1 MKKLSIFIAI
11 MLFGFST
18 VNAQEIN
25 FGAKAGVNFA
35 SITGDDTDDLDGRT
49 SFHIGIVAE
58 IVISDKFSVQ
68 PELLYSSQGATS
80 EDSYTEEDINIKEEG
95 TVKLDYINLPIM
107 AKFYV
112 GEGFSL
118 EAGPQIGFLMNSEIE
133 MKLTASGA
141 GVSESISVTE
151 DLKDHIKGIDFGLNL
166 GVGYKMENGLNFGA
180 RYNLGLSDAN
190 DDPEFFE
197 SDSSFKNSV
206 IQVSV
211 GYFF

>member
-1 MKKLSIFIAI
+1 MKKFLIFTTIV
-11 MLFGFST
+11 LFGIT
-18 VNAQEIN
+18 NMKAQDVN
-25 FGAKAGVNFA
+25 FGVKGGINFA
-35 SITGDDTDDLDGRT
+35 SVTGDDTDDLDGRT
-49 SFHIGIVAE
+49 SFHVGVVAE
-58 IVISDKFSVQ
+58 ISISDKFSVQ

-80 EDSYTEEDINIKEEG
+80 EDSYTEDGINIMEEG

-112 GEGFSL
+112 GEGISL

-141 GVSESISVTE
+141 GVSESISLTE

>member
-49 SFHIGIVAE
+49 SFHVGIVAE

-197 SDSSFKNSV
+197 SDSYFKNSV

>member
-1 MKKLSIFIAI
+1 MKKLIII
-11 MLFGFST
+11 TVIVLFGFST
-18 VNAQEIN
+18 VYAQDIN

-49 SFHIGIVAE
+49 SFHVGIVAE

-68 PELLYSSQGATS
+68 PELVYSNQGATS
-80 EDSYTEEDINIKEEG
+80 EDSYTEEGINIMEEG
-95 TVKLDYINLPIM
+95 TVKLDYINLPVM

-133 MKLTASGA
+133 MKLTANGA
-141 GVSESISVTE
+141 GISESISVTE
-151 DLKDHIKGIDFGLNL
+151 DLKDYVKGIDFGVNF

-180 RYNLGLSDAN
+180 RYNLGLSDGN

-197 SDSSFKNSV
+197 SNTSFKNSV

>member
-18 VNAQEIN
+18 VNAQDIN

-49 SFHIGIVAE
+49 SFHVGIVAE

>member
-1 MKKLSIFIAI
+1 MKKLIIIIVIA
-11 MLFGFST
+11 LFGF
-18 VNAQEIN
+18 VPMKAQDIN

-49 SFHIGIVAE
+49 SFHVGIVAE

-80 EDSYTEEDINIKEEG
+80 EDSYTEEGINIKEEG
-95 TVKLDYINLPIM
+95 TVKLDYINLPVM

-118 EAGPQIGFLMNSEIE
+118 EAGPQIGFLLNSEIE

>member
-118 EAGPQIGFLMNSEIE
+118 EAGHQIGFLMNSEIE

>member
-1 MKKLSIFIAI
+1 MKKLFIITAI
-11 MLFGFST
+11 VLFGFT
-18 VNAQEIN
+18 NVNAQDIN

-35 SITGDDTDDLDGRT
+35 SISGDDTDDLDGRT
-49 SFHIGIVAE
+49 SFHVGIVAE

-80 EDSYTEEDINIKEEG
+80 EDSYTEVGINIKEEG

-118 EAGPQIGFLMNSEIE
+118 EAGPQIGFLMNSEFE
-133 MKLTASGA
+133 MKFTASGA
-141 GVSESISVTE
+141 GVSESLSETE
-151 DLKDHIKGIDFGLNL
+151 DLKDHLKGIDFGLNF

-190 DDPEFFE
+190 DDPEFFDT
-197 SDSSFKNSV
+197 DSSFKNSV
-206 IQVSV
+206 IQAYV
-211 GYFF
+211 GFFF